1 MKASEIREMNPDELV
16 DELENLQRKLF
27 DIRTQAVTEKL
38 EDPTQL
44 GKTKRD
50 IARVLT
56 VMNQRDERDVE
67 PKQMHLEAV
76 MSRGS
81 VG

>member
-16 DELENLQRKLF
+16 DELESLQRKLF

-44 GKTKRD
+44 TK
-50 IARVLT
+50 AR
-56 VMNQRDERDVE
+56 RDVARLKTIIRE
-67 PKQMHLEAV
+67 RELAQQQSEQELK
-76 MSRGS
+76 
-81 VG
+81 

>member
-44 GKTKRD
+44 TKAKRD
-50 IARVLT
+50 IARLKT
-56 VMNQRDERDVE
+56 IIRERE
-67 PKQMHLEAV
+67 LAQQK
-76 MSRGS
+76 
-81 VG
+81 

>member
-44 GKTKRD
+44 TK
-50 IARVLT
+50 AR
-56 VMNQRDERDVE
+56 RDVARLKTIIRE
-67 PKQMHLEAV
+67 RELAQPESETNA
-76 MSRGS
+76 
-81 VG
+81 